1 MLMLYVL
8 WSSSSAAPAICEGK
22 PLYIKSKNCFFYNM
36 NSGDIK
42 DIENPKIK
50 DNRQEWFLNYA
61 ATHHNLK
68 DLSVFFQESFHTNLE
83 L

>member
-1 MLMLYVL
+1 
-8 WSSSSAAPAICEGK
+8 
-22 PLYIKSKNCFFYNM
+22 M

-61 ATHHNLK
+61 ATHHSLK
-68 DLSVFFQESFHTNLE
+68 DLSSGYYFDKVKNLI
-83 L
+83 